1 MPDCRWNRLI
11 ENFLEKSEGLC
22 AGMRK
27 DPYVGWI
34 ELFEGL
40 IVGYSERRGAETC
53 GVVGRRQLPMQ
64 RTVLEGGGMPSFSV
78 VIEISI

>member
-1 MPDCRWNRLI
+1 
-11 ENFLEKSEGLC
+11 
-22 AGMRK
+22 MRK

-40 IVGYSERRGAETC
+40 IVGLLGKEGRLSGTC

-78 VIEISI
+78 VIGNIHIKNPARPDSHAGG